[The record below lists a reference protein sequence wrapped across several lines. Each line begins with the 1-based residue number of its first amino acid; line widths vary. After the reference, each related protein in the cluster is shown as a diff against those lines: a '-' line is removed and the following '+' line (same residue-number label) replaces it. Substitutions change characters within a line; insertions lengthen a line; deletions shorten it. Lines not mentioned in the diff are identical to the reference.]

1 MEALVRDAR
10 LRRILRQVPHFLS
23 GDVALEAKLDD
34 MAGTL
39 GELLDATSV
48 GVAVVDQMAEPLVR
62 VVDLDDSQGPDVPDS
77 QGPDGTVEAT
87 SVLEDASVRDRVLGS
102 PEVLD
107 LGDAELQR
115 LAVRLVAD
123 GTTFGAVCVV
133 RPADG
138 PAFDDEDRALLEFFC
153 QTIAPAVEHGVRLRE
168 AQRSQ
173 RWMRASAEL
182 TAQVLSPDVVDPL
195 ALIADRARE
204 LANADGVTVMIARDE
219 DRLEMRYVNGPGA
232 EHLAGT
238 VQPRSG
244 TVSDLVLRTGEPVI
258 LSDLGGSETRRFAR
272 MGEMEV
278 GPTLAVP
285 LHGAHEVLGVI
296 VMVRRA
302 GARTFS
308 VSHMHTAE
316 AFASTAALAIELTAA
331 REAREQLRL
340 LEERNRIARDLHDNV
355 VQRLFATGLYLS
367 QAAPELTGKTRTQ
380 VDDAIIS
387 IDQTIRQIRNTIL
400 VLRSTAADRLDQ
412 LFTGIVSE
420 TAGLLGFAP
429 SLTMDAA
436 ARRVTGPLAADLAL
450 SLREAMSNIVRH
462 AKAGAVDLTVR
473 VADGRVVVSVKDDGV
488 GIQSDRRSGLEN
500 LGERARAHG
509 GTFTVESEV
518 GEGTRLTWDM
528 PLPPSL

>member
-1 MEALVRDAR
+1 MEALVRDDR
-10 LRRILRQVPHFLS
+10 LRRILRQVPHYLS
-23 GDVALEAKLDD
+23 GDVALETKLDD
-34 MAGTL
+34 MATTL
-39 GELLDATSV
+39 GELLDASAV
-48 GVAVVDQMAEPLVR
+48 SVAVVAQMTEPVVR
-62 VVDLDDSQGPDVPDS
+62 QVVISGPDDADSPLLDPQVRERVITDGGVVDLDDSRRRIALALLAD
-77 QGPDGTVEAT
+77 EA
-87 SVLEDASVRDRVLGS
+87 V
-102 PEVLD
+102 
-107 LGDAELQR
+107 
-115 LAVRLVAD
+115 
-123 GTTFGAVCVV
+123 FGAVHLA
-133 RPADG
+133 RSEDAEE
-138 PAFDDEDRALLEFFC
+138 FSDEDRALLRFFC

-168 AQRSQ
+168 AERSQ

-219 DRLEMRYVNGPGA
+219 DRVEMRYVSGA
-232 EHLAGT
+232 DAEDLMGT

-244 TVSDLVLRTGEPVI
+244 TVSDRVLRTGQPVI
-258 LSDLGGSETRRFAR
+258 LSDLGASDTQRFAR
-272 MGEMEV
+272 FGGMEV

-302 GARTFS
+302 GARAFS
-308 VSHMHTAE
+308 LSHMHTAE

-367 QAAPELTGKTRTQ
+367 QAAPELTGKTRSQ

-429 SLTMDAA
+429 SLTMDAM

-462 AKAGAVDLTVR
+462 AKATSVDLTVR
-473 VADGRVVVSVKDDGV
+473 VADGRVVVRVADDGV
-488 GIQSDRRSGLEN
+488 GIRSDRRSGLEN

-518 GEGTRLTWDM
+518 GEGTALTWDM

>member
-1 MEALVRDAR
+1 MEALVRDVR

-23 GDVALEAKLDD
+23 GDVALETKLDD
-34 MAGTL
+34 MASTL
-39 GELLDATSV
+39 GELLDASAV
-48 GVAVVDQMAEPLVR
+48 SVAVIDQMAEPLVR
-62 VVDLDDSQGPDVPDS
+62 HVVLDPSSGE
-77 QGPDGTVEAT
+77 DGSPLQDAG
-87 SVLEDASVRDRVLGS
+87 SRGRVLESSDVVHLDGDGHHRIGLGLEADQSV
-102 PEVLD
+102 
-107 LGDAELQR
+107 
-115 LAVRLVAD
+115 
-123 GTTFGAVCVV
+123 FGAACLS
-133 RPADG
+133 RPDTQ
-138 PAFDDEDRALLEFFC
+138 PAFTDEDKALLVFFC

-182 TAQVLSPDVVDPL
+182 TAQVLSPDVEDPL
-195 ALIADRARE
+195 ALIADRALE
-204 LANADGVTVMIARDE
+204 LANADGVTVMIARDD
-219 DRLEMRYVNGPGA
+219 DRVEMRYVNGPDGA
-232 EHLAGT
+232 GDLQGT
-238 VQPRSG
+238 VQPRHG
-244 TVSDLVLRTGEPVI
+244 TVSDRVLRTGQPVI
-258 LSDLGGSETRRFAR
+258 LADLGNSETQRFATL
-272 MGEMEV
+272 GGMEI

-285 LHGAHEVLGVI
+285 LHGAHAVLGVI

-302 GARTFS
+302 GSRTFS
-308 VSHMHTAE
+308 LSHMHTAE

-367 QAAPELTGKTRTQ
+367 QAAPDLTGKTRAQ

-429 SLTMDAA
+429 SLTMDAS

-462 AKAGAVDLTVR
+462 ARASAVSLTVT
-473 VADGRVVVSVKDDGV
+473 VADGRVVVRVADDGV
-488 GIQSDRRSGLEN
+488 GIQNDRRSGLMN

-509 GTFTVESEV
+509 GSFSVESEV
-518 GEGTRLTWDM
+518 GEGTSLTWDM

>member
-1 MEALVRDAR
+1 MEALVRDER

-23 GDVALEAKLDD
+23 GDVALETKLDD
-34 MAGTL
+34 LSSTL
-39 GELLDATSV
+39 GELLDASRVT
-48 GVAVVDQMAEPLVR
+48 VAVVDQMTDPLVR
-62 VVDLDDSQGPDVPDS
+62 HVDLDG
-77 QGPDGTVEAT
+77 
-87 SVLEDASVRDRVLGS
+87 ASGGAPLPLTDPAVRDRVLGTS
-102 PEVLD
+102 EVLD
-107 LGDAELQR
+107 LSEGAGR
-115 LAVRLVAD
+115 CLALSLVAD
-123 GTTFGAVCVV
+123 ATTFGAVAVS
-133 RPADG
+133 RSADRT
-138 PAFDDEDRALLEFFC
+138 PFADEDRALLEFFC

-182 TAQVLSPDVVDPL
+182 TAQVLSPDVEDPL

-219 DRLEMRYVNGPGA
+219 HRVEMRYVNGPGA
-232 EHLAGT
+232 QHLQGT
-238 VQPRSG
+238 VQPRAG
-244 TVSDLVLRTGEPVI
+244 TVSDQVLRTGEPV
-258 LSDLGGSETRRFAR
+258 LLTDLGASGTQRFAR
-272 MGEMEV
+272 LGELVV

-302 GARTFS
+302 GSRTFS
-308 VSHMHTAE
+308 LSHMHTAE

-367 QAAPELTGKTRTQ
+367 QAAPELTGKTRAQ
-380 VDDAIIS
+380 VDDAIVS

-420 TAGLLGFAP
+420 TSSLLGFAP
-429 SLTMDAA
+429 QLSMDAT

-462 AKAGAVDLTVR
+462 AKADAVDLSVR
-473 VADGRVVVSVKDDGV
+473 VADGRVVVTVSDDGV
-488 GIQSDRRSGLEN
+488 GIQSERRSGLEN

-509 GTFTVESEV
+509 GTFRVESEV
-518 GEGTRLTWDM
+518 GEGTTLTWDM

>member
-23 GDVALEAKLDD
+23 GDVALETKLDD
-34 MAGTL
+34 MGATL
-39 GELLDATSV
+39 GELLDASAVTA
-48 GVAVVDQMAEPLVR
+48 AVVDQMTEPLVR
-62 VVDLDDSQGPDVPDS
+62 HVDLD
-77 QGPDGTVEAT
+77 EAT
-87 SVLEDASVRDRVLGS
+87 PDDEVPLLDPAVRDRILGS
-102 PEVLD
+102 PDVLELSSGSHHR
-107 LGDAELQR
+107 LGLS
-115 LAVRLVAD
+115 LVAD
-123 GTTFGAVCVV
+123 QTVFGAVCISRTAD
-133 RPADG
+133 RP
-138 PAFDDEDRALLEFFC
+138 PFTDEDRALLEFFC

-168 AQRSQ
+168 AERSQ

-182 TAQVLSPDVVDPL
+182 TAQVLSPDVEDPL
-195 ALIADRARE
+195 ALIADRALE

-219 DRLEMRYVNGPGA
+219 DRFEMRYINSPGA
-232 EHLAGT
+232 EKLMGT
-238 VQPRSG
+238 VHPRAN
-244 TVSDLVLRTGEPVI
+244 TVSDHVLRTGQPVL
-258 LSDLGGSETRRFAR
+258 LSDLGSSDATRFAQL
-272 MGEMEV
+272 GDLTV

-308 VSHMHTAE
+308 LSHMHTAE

-367 QAAPELTGKTRTQ
+367 QAAPELTGKTRAQ
-380 VDDAIIS
+380 VDDAIVS

-429 SLTMDAA
+429 SLTMDAS

-462 AKAGAVDLTVR
+462 AKASAVSLTVT
-473 VADGRVVVSVKDDGV
+473 VADGRVVVRVSDDGI

-500 LGERARAHG
+500 LSERARAHG

-518 GEGTRLTWDM
+518 GEGTTLTWDM

>member
-23 GDVALEAKLDD
+23 GDVALEVKLDD
-34 MAGTL
+34 MAATL
-39 GELLDATSV
+39 GDLLGASAV
-48 GVAVVDQMAEPLVR
+48 EVAVVDQMTEPLVR
-62 VVDLDDSQGPDVPDS
+62 HVHL
-77 QGPDGTVEAT
+77 DGTTAEHD
-87 SVLEDASVRDRVLGS
+87 VLLHDTAVRDRVLGN
-102 PEVLD
+102 PDVLD
-107 LGDAELQR
+107 LDGGAARVLG
-115 LAVRLVAD
+115 LSLVAD
-123 GTTFGAVCVV
+123 DTVFGAVCVS
-133 RPADG
+133 RSDDREP
-138 PAFDDEDRALLEFFC
+138 FDPEDQALLSFFC

-168 AQRSQ
+168 AERSQ

-182 TAQVLSPDVVDPL
+182 TAQVLSPDVEDPL
-195 ALIADRARE
+195 ALIADRALE

-219 DRLEMRYVNGPGA
+219 DRIEMRYINMPGA
-232 EHLAGT
+232 EHLSGS
-238 VQPRSG
+238 VQPRAG
-244 TVSDLVLRTGEPVI
+244 TVSDHVLRTGEPV
-258 LSDLGGSETRRFAR
+258 LLADLGASDKQRFAR
-272 MGEMEV
+272 LGDIVV

-308 VSHMHTAE
+308 LSHMHTAE

-367 QAAPELTGKTRTQ
+367 QAAPDLTGKTRSQ
-380 VDDAIIS
+380 VDDAIVS

-420 TAGLLGFAP
+420 TASLLGFAP
-429 SLTMDAA
+429 QLSMDAA

-462 AKAGAVDLTVR
+462 SKAGAVSLTVR
-473 VADGRVVVSVKDDGV
+473 VADGRVAVTVSDDGI

-500 LGERARAHG
+500 LDERARAHG
-509 GTFTVESEV
+509 GTFTVDSEI
-518 GEGTRLTWDM
+518 GEGTTLTWDM

>member
-23 GDVALEAKLDD
+23 GDVALEIKLDD
-34 MAGTL
+34 MARTL
-39 GELLDATSV
+39 GELLDASAV
-48 GVAVVDQMAEPLVR
+48 SAAVVDQMTEPLVR
-62 VVDLDDSQGPDVPDS
+62 HVDLEGSDGETGPLDDP
-77 QGPDGTVEAT
+77 A
-87 SVLEDASVRDRVLGS
+87 VRDRLLGS
-102 PEVLD
+102 PDVLD
-107 LGDAELQR
+107 LETEPGGHCLGLGL
-115 LAVRLVAD
+115 LADETV
-123 GTTFGAVCVV
+123 FGAVTVARSAA
-133 RPADG
+133 RP
-138 PAFDDEDRALLEFFC
+138 PFTDEDRSLLEFFC

-168 AQRSQ
+168 AERSQ

-182 TAQVLSPDVVDPL
+182 TAQVLSPDVEDPL
-195 ALIADRARE
+195 ALIADRALE

-219 DRLEMRYVNGPGA
+219 DRVEMRYINMPGS
-232 EHLAGT
+232 EHLIGS
-238 VQPRSG
+238 VQPRTN
-244 TVSDLVLRTGEPVI
+244 TVSDHVLRTGEPV
-258 LSDLGGSETRRFAR
+258 LLADLGNSDATRFSRL
-272 MGEMEV
+272 GEMVV

-285 LHGAHEVLGVI
+285 LHGAQEVLGVI
-296 VMVRRA
+296 VMIRRA

-308 VSHMHTAE
+308 LAHMHAAE

-367 QAAPELTGKTRTQ
+367 QAAPELEGKTRAQ
-380 VDDAIIS
+380 VDDAIVS

-412 LFTGIVSE
+412 LFTGIVAESA
-420 TAGLLGFAP
+420 TLLGFAP
-429 SLTMDAA
+429 QLTMDAA
-436 ARRVTGPLAADLAL
+436 ARKVTGPLAADLSL

-462 AKAGAVDLTVR
+462 AKASSVQLSVL
-473 VADGRVVVSVKDDGV
+473 VAEGRVIVQVSDNGV
-488 GIQSDRRSGLEN
+488 GIQSERRSGLEN

-509 GTFTVESEV
+509 GTFTVESQP
-518 GEGTRLTWDM
+518 GEGTTLTWDM